1 MILWVDLGSIDSVHR
16 AAYVSASAANECGDR
31 GPLGGPA
38 SFKKNQMSGV
48 CN

>member
-1 MILWVDLGSIDSVHR
+1 MISWVDLGSIDSVHG
-16 AAYVSASAANECGDR
+16 AAYVSPSAANVCGDS

-38 SFKKNQMSGV
+38 SFKNQMSGV

>member
-1 MILWVDLGSIDSVHR
+1 MILWVDLGSIDSVHG
-16 AAYVSASAANECGDR
+16 AAYLTASTADVCGDS

-38 SFKKNQMSGV
+38 RFKNQMSGV

>member
-1 MILWVDLGSIDSVHR
+1 MILWVDLGSIDSVHG
-16 AAYVSASAANECGDR
+16 AAYDSLAAANVCGDS

-38 SFKKNQMSGV
+38 SFKNQMSGV

>member
-1 MILWVDLGSIDSVHR
+1 MISWMDFGSIDSFHG
-16 AAYVSASAANECGDR
+16 AAYESFTVANVCGDS

-38 SFKKNQMSGV
+38 SFKNQMSVV

>member
-1 MILWVDLGSIDSVHR
+1 MISWMDFGSIDSVHA
-16 AAYVSASAANECGDR
+16 AAYVSPSVAIVCGDR

-38 SFKKNQMSGV
+38 SFKNQMSGV